1 LKSYR
6 DKNIKIRGVT
16 IMKEE
21 MYELKEDM
29 SSSSLYN
36 EDLAPTKLKDRTWN
50 TYNYTA
56 LWIGMAHCVPTY
68 TMAGSLIALGMS
80 WIQAL
85 LTITLGNLIVLIP
98 MLLNS
103 HPGAKYGISFPV
115 FARASF
121 GTKGANIV
129 AVLRAIVACG
139 WFGINTFIGGSALNV
154 LVTAFIPGFKN
165 MGGSFQIAGLSL
177 SAAITFMIF
186 WVIEIFVIYKG
197 MDIIKKFENW
207 AAPLVMILAF
217 ILLAWMVV
225 EAKGFGPLLNTPSKF
240 TSTGQFM
247 KAFIP
252 SLTGTI
258 GFWATLSL
266 NIPDFTRF
274 AKSQKQQIKGQAIGL
289 PVTMT
294 VFSAMGIL
302 ITSASTIVFGK
313 AMWDPVEV
321 VSKFTNPIALFIGFF
336 GIVIASLSVNIA
348 ANTVSPAYDFSNCF
362 PKHISFKTGGL
373 ITGIIGILIMPWR
386 LLADPSGYV
395 FTWLGTYSGI
405 LGPIAAI
412 IICDYWICRKT
423 NLNLKELYSTTGE
436 YSYKNGFNPSA
447 IIALVVGVFGALIG
461 KIVPSLS
468 GVSDYSW
475 FVGFGLSFV
484 IYLLLNPAK
493 NIANTNE
500 IQDEDAV

>member
-1 LKSYR
+1 MR
-6 DKNIKIRGVT
+6 
-16 IMKEE
+16 EE
-21 MYELKEDM
+21 MYELTENM

-36 EDLAPTKLKDRTWN
+36 EDLAPTKLKERTWN

-56 LWIGMAHCVPTY
+56 LWVGMAHCVPTY

-80 WIQAL
+80 WLQAL

-129 AVLRAIVACG
+129 AVLRAVVACG

-154 LVTAFIPGFKN
+154 LVCALAPGFKN
-165 MGGSFQIAGLSL
+165 LGGSFQIAGLSL

-186 WVIEIFVIYKG
+186 WAMEMLVIYKG
-197 MDIIKKFENW
+197 MEVIKKFENW
-207 AAPLVMILAF
+207 AAPLVMVLAF
-217 ILLAWMVV
+217 ILLAWIVV
-225 EAKGFGPLLNTPSKF
+225 AAKGFGPLLNEPSKL
-240 TSTGQFM
+240 TGTGQFM
-247 KAFIP
+247 KVFIP

-274 AKSQKQQIKGQAIGL
+274 AKSQKQQMRGQAIGL
-289 PVTMT
+289 PTTMT
-294 VFSAMGIL
+294 IFSAMGII
-302 ITSASTIVFGK
+302 ITSATAIVYGK
-313 AMWDPVEV
+313 AMWDPVDV
-321 VSKFTNPIALFIGFF
+321 VSKFTNPIGLFVGFF
-336 GIVIASLSVNIA
+336 GIVVASLSVNIA

-373 ITGIIGILIMPWR
+373 ITGIIGIVIMPWK
-386 LLADPSGYV
+386 LLADPSGYI

-412 IICDYWICRKT
+412 IICDYWVCRKT
-423 NLNLKELYSTTGE
+423 NLNLKDLYDTAGE
-436 YSYKNGFNPSA
+436 YSYKNGFNPVA
-447 IIALVVGVFGALIG
+447 IIALVVGIFGALIG

-475 FVGFGLSFV
+475 FVGFALSFI
-484 IYLLLNPAK
+484 IYAVLNPIK
-493 NIANTNE
+493 NIENSDE
-500 IQDEDAV
+500 IPSENIV

>member
-1 LKSYR
+1 
-6 DKNIKIRGVT
+6 
-16 IMKEE
+16 MKEE
-21 MYELKEDM
+21 MYELNEDM

-36 EDLAPTKLKDRTWN
+36 NDLAPTKLKDRTWN

-129 AVLRAIVACG
+129 AILRAIVACG

-154 LVTAFIPGFKN
+154 LVSSLVPGFSHI
-165 MGGSFQIAGLSL
+165 GGNFQIAGLSL
-177 SAAITFMIF
+177 SAGITFMIF
-186 WVIEIFVIYKG
+186 WAIEMMIIYKG
-197 MDIIKKFENW
+197 MDIVKKFENW
-207 AAPLVMILAF
+207 AAPLVMILAL
-217 ILLAWMVV
+217 ILLVWMVV
-225 EAKGFGPLLNTPSKF
+225 SAKGFGPLLSTPSKF
-240 TSTGQFM
+240 TNAGQFM
-247 KAFIP
+247 KVFIP
-252 SLTGTI
+252 SLTGTV
-258 GFWATLSL
+258 GFWATISL

-274 AKSQKQQIKGQAIGL
+274 AKSQKQQMKGQAIGL

-302 ITSASTIVFGK
+302 ITSASVILYGK
-313 AMWDPVEV
+313 SMWDPVEV
-321 VSKFTNPIALFIGFF
+321 ISKFTNPVALLVGFF
-336 GIVIASLSVNIA
+336 GIVVASLSVNIA
-348 ANTVSPAYDFSNCF
+348 ANIVSPAYDFSNCY
-362 PKHISFKTGGL
+362 PKRISFKMGGL
-373 ITGIIGILIMPWR
+373 ITGVIGILMMPWR
-386 LLADPSGYV
+386 LLADPSGYI

-412 IICDYWICRKT
+412 IICDYWVCRKT
-423 NLNLKELYSTTGE
+423 KLNLKDLYSTTGE
-436 YSYKNGFNPSA
+436 YSYTNGFNPRA
-447 IIALVVGVFGALIG
+447 IIALILGIVGALIG

-468 GVSDYSW
+468 GVSDYAW

-484 IYLLLNPAK
+484 IYLLLNRGK
-493 NIANTNE
+493 SVTSTNASPKE
-500 IQDEDAV
+500 EVV

>member
-1 LKSYR
+1 
-6 DKNIKIRGVT
+6 
-16 IMKEE
+16 MKEK
-21 MYELKEDM
+21 MYELNEDI

-56 LWIGMAHCVPTY
+56 LWVGMAHCVPTY
-68 TMAGSLIALGMS
+68 TMAGSLIALGMN
-80 WIQAL
+80 WLQAL
-85 LTITLGNLIVLIP
+85 FTITLGNLIVLIP

-115 FARASF
+115 LARASF

-139 WFGINTFIGGSALNV
+139 WFGINTYIGGSALNV
-154 LVTAFIPGFKN
+154 LVSALIPGFKN
-165 MGGSFQIAGLSL
+165 LGGSTQIAGLSI

-186 WVIEIFVIYKG
+186 WGIEMLIIYKG
-197 MDIIKKFENW
+197 MDVVKKFENW
-207 AAPLVMILAF
+207 AAPFVMILAF
-217 ILLAWMVV
+217 ILLAWIIVA
-225 EAKGFGPLLNTPSKF
+225 AKGFGPLLSEPSKL

-247 KAFIP
+247 KVFIP

-274 AKSQKQQIKGQAIGL
+274 AKSQKQQIKGQSIGL

-294 VFSAMGIL
+294 IFSAMGIM
-302 ITSASTIVFGK
+302 ITSATAIVYGK
-313 AMWDPVEV
+313 AMWDPVQV
-321 VSKFTNPIALFIGFF
+321 VSQFTNPIALFIGFF
-336 GIVIASLSVNIA
+336 GIIVASLSVNIA
-348 ANTVSPAYDFSNCF
+348 ANIVSPAYDFSNCF

-373 ITGIIGILIMPWR
+373 ITGLIGILIMPWK
-386 LLADPSGYV
+386 LLADPSGYI

-412 IICDYWICRKT
+412 IICDYWITRKT
-423 NLNLKELYSTTGE
+423 NLNLKDLYDTAGQYT
-436 YSYKNGFNPSA
+436 YKKGFNPTA
-447 IIALVVGVFGALIG
+447 IVALVIGVFGALIG

-468 GVSDYSW
+468 GISDYSW
-475 FVGFGLSFV
+475 FVGFTLSFV
-484 IYLLLNPAK
+484 IYFLLNPAK
-493 NIANTNE
+493 NPLTQKEALNE
-500 IQDEDAV
+500 DVL

>member
-1 LKSYR
+1 MR
-6 DKNIKIRGVT
+6 
-16 IMKEE
+16 EE
-21 MYELKEDM
+21 MYELTEDM

-36 EDLAPTKLKDRTWN
+36 EDLAPTKLKERTWN

-56 LWIGMAHCVPTY
+56 LWVGMAHCVPTY
-68 TMAGSLIALGMS
+68 TMAGSLIALGMD

-154 LVTAFIPGFKN
+154 LVCAVIPGFKN
-165 MGGSFQIAGLSL
+165 IGVDFQIAGLSL

-186 WVIEIFVIYKG
+186 WAMEMLVIYKG
-197 MDIIKKFENW
+197 MEVVKKFENW

-217 ILLAWMVV
+217 ILLVWIIVA
-225 EAKGFGPLLNTPSKF
+225 ANGFGPLLSEPSKL
-240 TSTGQFM
+240 TGTGQFM
-247 KAFIP
+247 KVFIP

-274 AKSQKQQIKGQAIGL
+274 AKSQKQQMKGQAIGL
-289 PVTMT
+289 PATMT
-294 VFSAMGIL
+294 IFSAMGII
-302 ITSASTIVFGK
+302 ITSATVIIYGK
-313 AMWDPVEV
+313 AMWDPVDV

-336 GIVIASLSVNIA
+336 GIVVASLSVNIA
-348 ANTVSPAYDFSNCF
+348 ANTVSPAYDFSNCL

-373 ITGIIGILIMPWR
+373 ITGIIGILIMPWK
-386 LLADPSGYV
+386 LLADPSGYI
-395 FTWLGTYSGI
+395 FSWLGTYSGI

-423 NLNLKELYSTTGE
+423 NLNLKDLYDTTGQ
-436 YSYKNGFNPSA
+436 YSYKNGYNPAA
-447 IIALVVGVFGALIG
+447 IIALIIGVFGALIG

-475 FVGFGLSFV
+475 FVGFALSFV
-484 IYLLLNPAK
+484 AYLLLNPVKDIAGANDIASE
-493 NIANTNE
+493 NI
-500 IQDEDAV
+500 V